1 MKLTSITHAD
11 AKGAR
16 EYMEDKHFI
25 LELFPEGNLL
35 AVFDGHGGP
44 EAAAR
49 AHLIFSVEFTDALRF
64 FNGDTYRALSD
75 SIKCAAI
82 ELSEY
87 EAGTTLS
94 AVFIPAEGDVVH
106 TAVLGD
112 SPILISG
119 IGGIWVGPDHNVRT
133 NPAEREAAE
142 ARGGYCDGNYVF
154 RNMHSMGLQMARAL
168 GDSHLKGILSTEPE
182 MSTVPLH
189 NAGFILVATDGLFD
203 PTHRGFEVSKKQV
216 LELIRRGHEADA
228 LVADALLRQTNDNVT
243 AILARF

>member
-1 MKLTSITHAD
+1 MKLISTTHAE

-49 AHLIFSVEFTDALRF
+49 ASREFGADFYDAIKF
-64 FNGDTYRALSD
+64 FNGDGVRALRD
-75 SIKCAAI
+75 SIKGLAI
-82 ELSEY
+82 ALTDY

-94 AVFIPAEGDVVH
+94 AVYIPSEGDVAH

-112 SPILISG
+112 SPIILSG
-119 IGGIWVGPDHNVRT
+119 VGGIWVGPDHNVRS
-133 NPAEREAAE
+133 NPAERKAAE
-142 ARGGYCDGNYVF
+142 DRGGYCDGNYVF
-154 RNMHSMGLQMARAL
+154 RSMDGMGLQMGRAL
-168 GDSHLKGILSTEPE
+168 GDSNLKGVLSTEPE

-189 NAGFILVATDGLFD
+189 NTGFILLATDGLFD
-203 PTHRGFEVSKKQV
+203 PTHRGFERSKKQV
-216 LELIRRGHEADA
+216 LELVRLGHDADT